1 MSRIMQHM
9 DIRTRPKQTKRF
21 RGARVVPEPHA
32 SFSFYLPVAAM
43 EQLRDAADQRRQS
56 YSEAMTEALRFYL
69 AAKVAMQHMN
79 IEGRTD
85 AAD

>member
-1 MSRIMQHM
+1 MHYM

-32 SFSFYLPVAAM
+32 TFSFYLPVEAV
-43 EQLRDAADQRRQS
+43 ERLRDAADQRHQS
-56 YSEAMTEALRFYL
+56 YSEVMTEALHFYL